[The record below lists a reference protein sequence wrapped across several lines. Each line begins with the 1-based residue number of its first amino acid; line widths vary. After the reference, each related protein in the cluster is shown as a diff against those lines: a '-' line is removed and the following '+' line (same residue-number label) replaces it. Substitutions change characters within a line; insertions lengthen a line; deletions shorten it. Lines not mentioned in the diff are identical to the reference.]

1 MLTMALFRQRD
12 RMGRLVAF
20 LARVAAAQWDVG
32 DAQPG
37 GQPGVLGVGVSE
49 HTAVLV
55 DGDSGVG
62 TFVGVGPA
70 YFLRTQAQHG
80 IA

>member
-1 MLTMALFRQRD
+1 MIATTAAISIPFTAAPRSQ
-12 RMGRLVAF
+12 
-20 LARVAAAQWDVG
+20 LAPVAAAQWDVG

-62 TFVGVGPA
+62 TLVGVGPA
-70 YFLRTQAQHG
+70 HSLRTQPPHG
-80 IA
+80 LA